1 MFKKSITAA
10 ASALVIAGTLAASAG
25 TAEAKWGRRGAFFT
39 GLAVGALV
47 TGGVHAYHAPRVY
60 GGGYCEWRTVK
71 RIDPYTGYV
80 VWKNVRVC
88 F

>member
-25 TAEAKWGRRGAFFT
+25 TAEAKFGRKGAFFT
-39 GLAVGALV
+39 GLAVGAIV
-47 TGGVHAYHAPRVY
+47 AGGVAHSYHAPHYY
-60 GGGYCEWRTVK
+60 GGCEWRTVK

-80 VWKNVRVC
+80 VWRQVRVC
-88 F
+88 Y